1 MCVTG
6 NPRMVS
12 KQRKKNGAETILEQ
26 IMTENFPKVV
36 KEIYKIKSY
45 RKPVERN
52 RLLRCIIEK
61 LLMTENEEKNFKE
74 SRIKILLE
82 ELQWTDGSLF
92 SRNNGSQKTIKSY
105 L

>member
-45 RKPVERN
+45 RKPQRE
-52 RLLRCIIEK
+52 
-61 LLMTENEEKNFKE
+61 
-74 SRIKILLE
+74 
-82 ELQWTDGSLF
+82 TDYLGA
-92 SRNNGSQKTIKSY
+92 SQKNY
-105 L
+105 

>member
-1 MCVTG
+1 
-6 NPRMVS
+6 
-12 KQRKKNGAETILEQ
+12 
-26 IMTENFPKVV
+26 
-36 KEIYKIKSY
+36 
-45 RKPVERN
+45 
-52 RLLRCIIEK
+52 
-61 LLMTENEEKNFKE
+61 MTENEEKNFKE

>member
-1 MCVTG
+1 MCATG

-74 SRIKILLE
+74 SRIKIFLE